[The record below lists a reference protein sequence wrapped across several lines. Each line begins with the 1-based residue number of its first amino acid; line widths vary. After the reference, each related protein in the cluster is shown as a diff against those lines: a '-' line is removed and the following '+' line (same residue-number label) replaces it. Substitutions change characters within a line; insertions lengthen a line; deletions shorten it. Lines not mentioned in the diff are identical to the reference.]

1 MNISQ
6 KTRLQLSVDI
16 FPFLNGGCATANIGT
31 ITMKKGVL
39 KMNMSD
45 RIQYLR
51 KTKGISQEEL
61 ADKVGVSRQAFSKWE
76 SEQST
81 PDLEKVIIMSDFFG
95 VTTDYILKGIEPVND
110 KEQKSKEIASKILYI
125 SSTAFVA
132 IGLLCAFGGWYELQ
146 TMEVVAGS
154 MIIQAVG
161 IIGYF
166 IARILSEE
174 KATFYVSWFNIIGI
188 TFMPISMITGY
199 ISILVFKQGWVAP
212 YPNGIFHT
220 LTFILLFFVV
230 LVASYTILKKQAK

>member
-1 MNISQ
+1 
-6 KTRLQLSVDI
+6 
-16 FPFLNGGCATANIGT
+16 
-31 ITMKKGVL
+31 
-39 KMNMSD
+39 MNMSD
-45 RIQYLR
+45 RILYLR

-61 ADKVGVSRQAFSKWE
+61 ADKVGVSRQAVSKWE

-95 VTTDYILKGIEPVND
+95 VTTDYILKGIEPVTD

-146 TMEVVAGS
+146 TMEAVAGS

-161 IIGYF
+161 IVGYF

-188 TFMPISMITGY
+188 AFMPISMITGY
-199 ISILVFKQGWVAP
+199 ISILVFKQSWVAP

-230 LVASYTILKKQAK
+230 LVASYAILKKRAK

>member
-1 MNISQ
+1 
-6 KTRLQLSVDI
+6 
-16 FPFLNGGCATANIGT
+16 
-31 ITMKKGVL
+31 
-39 KMNMSD
+39 MNMSD

-61 ADKVGVSRQAFSKWE
+61 AYKVGVSRQAVSKWE

-95 VTTDYILKGIEPVND
+95 VTTDYILKGIKPVSD

-132 IGLLCAFGGWYELQ
+132 VGLLCAFGGWYELQ

-188 TFMPISMITGY
+188 VFIPISMITGY

-230 LVASYTILKKQAK
+230 LVASYTILKKRAK

>member
-1 MNISQ
+1 MNI
-6 KTRLQLSVDI
+6 
-16 FPFLNGGCATANIGT
+16 A
-31 ITMKKGVL
+31 
-39 KMNMSD
+39 D

-51 KTKGISQEEL
+51 KQKGYSQEEL
-61 ADKVGVSRQAFSKWE
+61 ADKVGVSRQAVSKWE

-95 VTTDYILKGIEPVND
+95 VTTDYILKGIEPVTD

-146 TMEVVAGS
+146 TMEAVAGS

-161 IIGYF
+161 IVGYF

-188 TFMPISMITGY
+188 AFMPISMITGY

-230 LVASYTILKKQAK
+230 LVASYAILKKRAK

>member
-1 MNISQ
+1 
-6 KTRLQLSVDI
+6 
-16 FPFLNGGCATANIGT
+16 
-31 ITMKKGVL
+31 
-39 KMNMSD
+39 MNMSD

-61 ADKVGVSRQAFSKWE
+61 AYKVGVSRQAVSKWE

-95 VTTDYILKGIEPVND
+95 VTTDYILKGIKPVSD

-132 IGLLCAFGGWYELQ
+132 VGLLCAFGGWYELQ

-230 LVASYTILKKQAK
+230 LVASYTILKKRAK

>member
-1 MNISQ
+1 
-6 KTRLQLSVDI
+6 
-16 FPFLNGGCATANIGT
+16 
-31 ITMKKGVL
+31 
-39 KMNMSD
+39 MNMSD
-45 RIQYLR
+45 RIPYLR

-61 ADKVGVSRQAFSKWE
+61 ADKVGVSRQAVSKWE

-95 VTTDYILKGIEPVND
+95 VTTDYILKGIEPVTD

-146 TMEVVAGS
+146 TMEAVAGS

-161 IIGYF
+161 IVGYF

-188 TFMPISMITGY
+188 AFMPISMITGY

-230 LVASYTILKKQAK
+230 LVASYAILKKRAK

>member
-1 MNISQ
+1 
-6 KTRLQLSVDI
+6 
-16 FPFLNGGCATANIGT
+16 
-31 ITMKKGVL
+31 
-39 KMNMSD
+39 MNMSD

-51 KTKGISQEEL
+51 KTKVISQEEL
-61 ADKVGVSRQAFSKWE
+61 ADKVGVSRQAVSKWE

-95 VTTDYILKGIEPVND
+95 VTTDYILKGIEPVTD

-146 TMEVVAGS
+146 TMEAVAGS

-161 IIGYF
+161 IVGYF

-188 TFMPISMITGY
+188 AFMPISMITGY

-230 LVASYTILKKQAK
+230 LVASYAILKKRAK

>member
-1 MNISQ
+1 
-6 KTRLQLSVDI
+6 
-16 FPFLNGGCATANIGT
+16 
-31 ITMKKGVL
+31 
-39 KMNMSD
+39 MNMSD

-51 KTKGISQEEL
+51 KIKGISQEEL
-61 ADKVGVSRQAFSKWE
+61 AYKVGVSRQAVSKWE

-95 VTTDYILKGIEPVND
+95 VTTDYILKGIEPVSD

-132 IGLLCAFGGWYELQ
+132 VGLLCAFGGWYELQ

-188 TFMPISMITGY
+188 VFIPISMITGY

-230 LVASYTILKKQAK
+230 LVASYTILKKRAK